1 MSVSLLRLA
10 RDLGKNQR
18 TIRRWCDLGLVTGA
32 YRKRGA
38 GHWRVRRWN
47 LRVRMQIEASVAE
60 FARRRTPLKASEAK
74 LLKTVAQVFSPA
86 SLRRDDLLLASHGL
100 NRKTLFTER
109 LTDEQELVFWQ
120 TPIEGAITPR
130 ICRAADM
137 PHSVLHVAAKMML
150 ARDPSGKTLT
160 AANLARELKLS
171 RATLYRHFAPEK
183 IRQALELNFA
193 ANELAKTSGELPM
206 RRRISESR
214 S

>member
-1 MSVSLLRLA
+1 
-10 RDLGKNQR
+10 
-18 TIRRWCDLGLVTGA
+18 
-32 YRKRGA
+32 
-38 GHWRVRRWN
+38 
-47 LRVRMQIEASVAE
+47 MQIEASVAE